1 MATRR
6 HYIDHDDT
14 KPREKNEYYEVR
26 EYNVDENVMGKYW
39 RESGKPARYQDLS
52 RQQTRNQRQRY
63 KQQRYDFQW
72 QHILGV
78 AVLALFLFTLKP
90 PSGNITVT
98 AGSAIPSPDGKSVTI
113 TATIENT
120 SGAVLLDLQ
129 CVGELRDSEGN
140 VFSKNKVDVAAYV
153 FPGIKKTVSV
163 TIPTAGH
170 TGTYTARVEAK
181 GRHIVWGII

>member
-14 KPREKNEYYEVR
+14 KPRKKNEYYEVR
-26 EYNVDENVMGKYW
+26 EYNVDENVMDKYW
-39 RESGKPARYQDLS
+39 RQTGRPAQHQTPN
-52 RQQTRNQRQRY
+52 RQQDYRRHQTYRQRQSS
-63 KQQRYDFQW
+63 FQW
-72 QHILGV
+72 YHILGA
-78 AVLALFLFTLKP
+78 AVLALLLFTLKP

-113 TATIENT
+113 TATVENT

-163 TIPTAGH
+163 TVPTAGH
-170 TGTYTARVEAK
+170 TGAYTARIEAK
-181 GRHIVWGII
+181 GRHIVWGIV